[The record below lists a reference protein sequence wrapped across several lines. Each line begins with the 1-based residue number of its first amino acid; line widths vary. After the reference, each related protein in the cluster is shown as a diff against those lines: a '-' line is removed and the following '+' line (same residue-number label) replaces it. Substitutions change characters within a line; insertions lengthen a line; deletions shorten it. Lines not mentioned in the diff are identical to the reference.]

1 MKAFLLGSA
10 LALALIA
17 PAEARK
23 KLPPPPPEV
32 PVTPEGLVD
41 NVNGYTIDGQ
51 GRLEHFSGLLI
62 GKDGRVAKLLHDGD
76 LRPERPQ
83 FRLDGQHHSLLP
95 GLIDAHG
102 HVSGLGFQALS
113 LDLTGTTSLEQAQ
126 HKLQRYAAEHA
137 TPAWIRGG
145 GWNQETWKLG
155 RFPTAADLDPFTGDR
170 PAILERVDGHALLV
184 NSAALKAAGITART
198 PDPAGGRIER
208 DAKGN
213 PTGLLVDAARQLIER
228 AAPAPLPRERDAAMA
243 KAQEILIADGITA
256 TCDMGTSVEDWES
269 LRRLGDTGRLRVRI
283 TSYGLG
289 VDTTLTIAGSQ
300 PTGWL
305 YGGRLRMVGV
315 KLFADG
321 ALGSRG
327 AWLKQ
332 PYTDMPS
339 TRGLQFMDDAKLKN
353 LMSRAAMDGFQ
364 VAVHAIGDAANAQVL
379 DAIEELAETYKG
391 DRRWRIEHA
400 QIVDVADLPRF
411 AKYGTIASMQP
422 SHATSDHAMAVK
434 RLGPERL
441 KGAYAEKT
449 MLDEHVPLA
458 FGSDYPVESPNP
470 FPGMADAVTRE
481 DAAGDPPGGFL
492 PEQKIS
498 LTQAFAAFTT
508 GAAYAAK
515 AEDRVGSLEPGHY
528 ADFVLLDRDPFQ
540 VDAKALRDTRVLET
554 WIGGARVWVR
564 KDSAAAPATGPRE
577 VEP

>member
-1 MKAFLLGSA
+1 MKAFLLGGAVA
-10 LALALIA
+10 LALAV
-17 PAEARK
+17 PAAARRK
-23 KLPPPPPEV
+23 DPPPPPEV
-32 PVTPEGLVD
+32 PISAEGLVD
-41 NVNGYTIDGQ
+41 NINGYTINGES
-51 GRLEHFSGLLI
+51 RLEHFTGLLI
-62 GKDGRVAKLLHDGD
+62 GRDGRVAKLLHDGD
-76 LRPERPQ
+76 VRPERPA
-83 FRLDGQHHSLLP
+83 FRLDGQHRTLLP

-113 LDLTGTTSLEQAQ
+113 LDLTGTASLQEAQ
-126 HKLQRYAAEHA
+126 QRLQRYAATHE
-137 TPAWIRGG
+137 TPWIRGG
-145 GWNQETWKLG
+145 GWNQERWKLG

-170 PAILERVDGHALLV
+170 PAILERVDGHAVLA
-184 NSAALKAAGITART
+184 NSAAMKAAGITART

-208 DAKGN
+208 DARGN
-213 PTGLLVDAARQLIER
+213 PTGLFVDAARRLVEK

-243 KAQEILIADGITA
+243 KAQEILIADGVTA

-269 LRRLGDTGRLRVRI
+269 LRRLGDGDRLRVRI
-283 TSYGLG
+283 TSYALG
-289 VDTTLTIAGSQ
+289 VDTALTVAGSQ

-353 LMSRAAMDGFQ
+353 LMSRASMDGFQ

-379 DAIEELAETYKG
+379 DAIEELAQTYTG

-400 QIVDVADLPRF
+400 QIVDAADLPRF

-422 SHATSDHAMAVK
+422 THATSDHAMAVK

-458 FGSDYPVESPNP
+458 FGSDYPVEDPNP

-481 DAAGDPPGGFL
+481 DEAGDPPGGFL
-492 PEQKIS
+492 PDQKIS
-498 LTQAFAAFTT
+498 LAQALAAFTT
-508 GAAYAAK
+508 GAAFAAK
-515 AEDRVGSLEPGHY
+515 AEDRIGSLTPGHY
-528 ADFVLLDRDPFQ
+528 ADFILLDRDPFQ
-540 VDAKALRDTRVLET
+540 VDSKALRDTKVLET

-564 KDSAAAPATGPRE
+564 KDANASAETGPRQIE
-577 VEP
+577 S